1 MYFKAT
7 AAEHKKAQAI
17 KDSYKPELDS
27 LSAAMTAA
35 QDNKE
40 EWLSLQVKYQ
50 AAMDSMQAEID
61 GFLDQIQRKRFKKIA
76 QGGADAI
83 ISHAK
88 EQIPLLLPDI
98 HRVTYNDFQHEVD
111 TLQAD
116 TLKRLG
122 VGTIKAG
129 KLLLNANYAAQALK
143 TELYLHIEALRDNK
157 DTLRELLEAIIEAVE
172 TSDLTDNA
180 EITDGQQP
188 LGIKRFRRNP
198 LGDITSYGLMNDKIN
213 AQLLQDGDIFQQ
225 KANGQLT
232 LRWAVNQAPQKQEA
246 VPVYMALTYEGNGDA
261 YKVNKRLTGY
271 DKQVLEAVATRFYY
285 WQQDNPQKPLYI
297 TPQEIWRTMNGKASK
312 DGKAK
317 PSAAQVKRICDS
329 LDKMRFTRFYMD
341 ISAEIEAFN
350 LSIDDERITGGRIET
365 YVLNSSKVEFTTDKG
380 NTVQGYRIGEEP
392 ILYTYNKAKNHLLYV
407 PYEMLDTSDYT
418 SDSENVAEFKGYLL
432 QQIQLMKNAAGEG
445 KQSKRFKRS
454 NIILLETL
462 YRDTGIQPPEDRI
475 EGKEYKTEGSRQKE
489 VRRFRQ
495 ADRQKIEGIL
505 DAWKAKAWIKGYVV
519 LNQNN
524 QPLKE
529 KQQAKGYR
537 IDL

>member
-7 AAEHKKAQAI
+7 AAEQKKAQAI

-50 AAMDSMQAEID
+50 AAMDSMQAELD
-61 GFLDQIQRKRFKKIA
+61 GLLDQMQRKRFKKIA

-198 LGDITSYGLMNDKIN
+198 LGDLDSYGLMNDKLN
-213 AQLLQDGDIFQQ
+213 AQLMQDGEIFQQ
-225 KANGQLT
+225 KADGQLT
-232 LRWAVNQAPQKQEA
+232 LRWAVNQAPAKQEA
-246 VPVYMALTYEGNGDA
+246 VPTYIALTYDDA
-261 YKVNKRLTGY
+261 GIRTTKKLTAY
-271 DKQVLEAVATRFYY
+271 DKQVYEAVSTRFWN
-285 WQQDNPQKPLYI
+285 WQQDNPQTPLYI
-297 TPQEIWRTMNGKASK
+297 TPQEIWRTMNGKASS
-312 DGKAK
+312 DGKAN
-317 PSAAQVKRICDS
+317 PSKAAVERIRKS
-329 LDKMRFTRFYMD
+329 IDKMRHIDCYMD
-341 ISAEIEAFN
+341 ITAEIEAGYVV
-350 LSIDDERITGGRIET
+350 IDDERQIGGYIKD
-365 YVLNSSKVEFTTDKG
+365 YLLNCSEAGFYSEKG
-380 NTVQGYRIGEEP
+380 NLSNGYRVNYEP
-392 ILYTYNKAKNHLLYV
+392 VLYTYNRAKKHLLYV

-445 KQSKRFKRS
+445 KKGKRFKRNS
-454 NIILLETL
+454 VILLETI
-462 YRDTGIQPPEDRI
+462 YRDTGIKPPEERT
-475 EGKEYKTEGSRQKE
+475 EGKEFKTKQSQQAV
-489 VRRFRQ
+489 VRRLRK
-495 ADRQKIEGIL
+495 ADKEKIEGIL
-505 DAWKAKAWIKGYVV
+505 DAWKAKGWITGYKPIEKGT
-519 LNQNN
+519 QTR
-524 QPLKE
+524 
-529 KQQAKGYR
+529 GYD
-537 IDL
+537 IQI